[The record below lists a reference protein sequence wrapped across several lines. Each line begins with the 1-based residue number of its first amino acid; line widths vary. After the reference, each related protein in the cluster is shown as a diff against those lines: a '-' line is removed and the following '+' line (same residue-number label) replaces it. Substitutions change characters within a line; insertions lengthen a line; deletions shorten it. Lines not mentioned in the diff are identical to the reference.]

1 MPGSRRQ
8 SLMRRLTSIAV
19 AIAIAAV
26 LAWRW
31 RARPAARSAPVR
43 GSAIAAPA
51 STPTSVRRLPPE
63 ERRRVGDQIAQAIAR
78 AQAGSSSSSSS
89 TGAPTTATGSAPALP
104 DVMTIPLEQ
113 VGAPLKDALTAAI
126 PLLADCFKQHG
137 ATAAA
142 QMTMWSDPDTGT
154 VIDTKALHDGSD
166 QPLDPAVESCMR
178 DAIDSLELPPLGQPG
193 RLDLEY
199 SFKFD

>member
-1 MPGSRRQ
+1 
-8 SLMRRLTSIAV
+8 MRRLAGLGV

-26 LAWRW
+26 LAWLW
-31 RARPAARSAPVR
+31 RSHSKPP
-43 GSAIAAPA
+43 APA
-51 STPTSVRRLPPE
+51 SGSAAIAVKPAAVDGVRRLSPDD
-63 ERRRVGDQIAQAIAR
+63 RRHVGEQIALAIAR
-78 AQAGSSSSSSS
+78 AHAGSSSSSTSATSASHSS
-89 TGAPTTATGSAPALP
+89 SGSAPALP
-104 DVMTIPLEQ
+104 DVPTIPLEQ
-113 VGAPLKDALTAAI
+113 VGKPLRDGLTAAI

-154 VIDTKALHDGSD
+154 VIDTKALHDGSG

-193 RLDLEY
+193 KLDLEY
-199 SFKFD
+199 SFRFD